1 MPPPW
6 REQVLSKTHD
16 RKSFDCGVEAL
27 NRYLQQYALQNQ
39 KSGVSKTLVA
49 VPEARPTQ
57 ILGYYSLAPTSIDF
71 EQVPEPLAKRLPR
84 YPIPAYLLARLAVD
98 KSSQGVGLGGQL
110 LLGAGE
116 RCLAAAVEVG
126 GVFMMIEAK
135 DQDAAGWYECFGAV
149 RSDANELLLMLPL
162 TAIEAALQAAAGTRD
177 P

>member
-1 MPPPW
+1 MSLPPW
-6 REQVLSKTHD
+6 GEEVLSKKHE

-27 NRYLQQYALQNQ
+27 NRYLQEYAWQNQ
-39 KSGVSKTLVA
+39 KSGVSKTIVA
-49 VPEARPTQ
+49 VPEGRPTQ

-71 EQVPEPLAKRLPR
+71 EQVPKDLARRLPR

-98 KSSQGVGLGGQL
+98 KSIQGAGLGGQL

-135 DQDAAGWYECFGAV
+135 DEEAALWYERFGAV
-149 RSDANELLLMLPL
+149 RADANELLLMLPL
-162 TAIEAALQAAAGTRD
+162 TSIEAALKAADVR
-177 P
+177 